1 MKAVILYHCLANS
14 TYVYIYIDG
23 YLYLYGYARIHVA
36 FRIFV
41 PTLSKNCEVSAFTE
55 FDEQLISV

>member
-1 MKAVILYHCLANS
+1 M
-14 TYVYIYIDG
+14 
-23 YLYLYGYARIHVA
+23 A
-36 FRIFV
+36 FRFFV

>member
-1 MKAVILYHCLANS
+1 M
-14 TYVYIYIDG
+14 YIYIHR
-23 YLYLYGYARIHVA
+23 YLYLYGYTRIHVA

-55 FDEQLISV
+55 FDEQVISV